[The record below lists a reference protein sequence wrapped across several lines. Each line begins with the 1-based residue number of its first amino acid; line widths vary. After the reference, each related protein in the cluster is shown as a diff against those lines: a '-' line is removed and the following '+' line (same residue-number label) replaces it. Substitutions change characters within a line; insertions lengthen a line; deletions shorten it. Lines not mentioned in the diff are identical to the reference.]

1 MSVGN
6 AKASGRNLIL
16 SQRKQK
22 TALLIDS
29 YQKPTALGV
38 AGSRNQTASL
48 GHGVPP
54 SVPSRFFPLS
64 QLCSCCVVG
73 SSEPRGEEAP
83 HLFKDCIYL
92 FQKEREPKQ
101 GERQREK
108 GREKHTP
115 R

>member
-1 MSVGN
+1 MALCNFLQERKNNSTVYFFVEIALKCKPAMSVGN

-16 SQRKQK
+16 SQCKQK

-64 QLCSCCVVG
+64 QLCS
-73 SSEPRGEEAP
+73 
-83 HLFKDCIYL
+83 
-92 FQKEREPKQ
+92 Q
-101 GERQREK
+101 G
-108 GREKHTP
+108 GP
-115 R
+115 AAW